1 MENGERNWCLLAH
14 QAVEKVLTSI
24 NSTMNEIV
32 AGIDGILNEV
42 GAAVV
47 IGPVQQ
53 VQTNQASSGDG
64 NTDSDHGSYN

>member
-1 MENGERNWCLLAH
+1 M
-14 QAVEKVLTSI
+14 TSM
-24 NSTMNEIV
+24 NSTMNETV

-42 GAAVV
+42 SAVV